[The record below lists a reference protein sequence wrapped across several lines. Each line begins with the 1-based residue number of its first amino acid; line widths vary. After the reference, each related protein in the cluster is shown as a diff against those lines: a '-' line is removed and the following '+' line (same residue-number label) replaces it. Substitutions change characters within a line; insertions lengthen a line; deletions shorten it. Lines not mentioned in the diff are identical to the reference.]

1 MLKLHEI
8 SDVQT
13 SQEEKDDYEPAYNS
27 KWLVAIGICGTV
39 VILKAPNIHFSYFEN
54 GKTAEDVGL
63 PEYSEDEAGIYEWTC
78 SPESFPDWE
87 SGHKEFAGFN
97 VESSRKIE
105 M

>member
-1 MLKLHEI
+1 MLKLHET

-13 SQEEKDDYEPAYNS
+13 NQEEGGDYEPAYNS

-63 PEYSEDEAGIYEWTC
+63 PEYSEDEAGVYEWTC
-78 SPESFPDWE
+78 SPAFGHDWE
-87 SGHKEFAGFN
+87 SGREEFEGFD
-97 VESSRKIE
+97 VISSRKIE